1 MKQERIYHIMI
12 DRFFPMNGED
22 SNGNFK
28 GGCIKSIIEHLDYIQ
43 NLGMTGIMLTPFH
56 KTAAYHGYHV
66 IDYKQVDPHFG
77 AADEVGE
84 LVNEVHERGMII
96 VADFVANHCH
106 KSCSLFTDGKH
117 RDWFCYNQDGS
128 YKCFAN
134 INDLPMFNTKNKEV
148 QSYLT
153 QRAMVLCEMGFDVI
167 RLDHATGP
175 CYAFWNYFRK
185 TIKSKYPK
193 VRLIGEVWG
202 CLDFKPHNY
211 VRYFI
216 NKLRLNAQEARQLEY
231 VGVLDGVLDFSYQQ
245 ILCDAVN
252 KKQAI
257 MNNPKLKEKVK
268 SHFARYPTDFQL
280 WLFLDNHD
288 LNRFLY
294 ECGGNTALLQE
305 CIEFSKQWNKTWLMF
320 YGTEKGFTNKKTIF
334 DGTPYADER
343 VRMCLNKNT

>member
-43 NLGMTGIMLTPFH
+43 NLGMTGIMLSPFH
-56 KTAAYHGYHV
+56 KTATYHGYHV

-77 AADEVGE
+77 TEDDVVE
-84 LVNEVHERGMII
+84 LVNEVHKRGMI
-96 VADFVANHCH
+96 VAADFVANHSH
-106 KSCSLFTDGKH
+106 KSCSLFADENHK
-117 RDWFCYNQDGS
+117 DWFCYNHDGS

-134 INDLPMFNTKNKEV
+134 IKDLPMFNTKNKEV

-153 QRAMVLCEMGFDVI
+153 QRAMVLCDMGFDAI

-185 TIKSKYPK
+185 TIKRKYPK

-202 CLDFKPHNY
+202 NLDFKPNNCI
-211 VRYFI
+211 RYFI
-216 NKLRLNAQEARQLEY
+216 NKLRFNTQEARQLEY
-231 VGVLDGVLDFSYQQ
+231 VGALDGVLDFSYQQ
-245 ILCDAVN
+245 ILCDAVH
-252 KKQAI
+252 KKQTI
-257 MNNPKLKEKVK
+257 MNNQKLREKVK
-268 SHFARYPTDFQL
+268 SHFARYPTSFQL

-343 VRMCLNKNT
+343 VRMCLN